1 MTKPVVHTR
10 VKKVG
15 NSGMLDSDDVL
26 ATEEPLEIRIIS
38 GPTHNRRQQQVSV
51 TMRTPGNDEDLAAGF
66 LFSEGIIH
74 SYDAIA
80 HTKMVTTKEGSIIT
94 VTLRENVTPQLGNSQ
109 RNFTATAACGMCGK
123 TDIANIH
130 TGASVSKAVIATSA
144 DTIFRLPETL
154 RVQQSLFESTGG
166 IHAAALFDNEGE
178 LIILQE
184 DIGRHNAVDKVI
196 GKAMRE
202 AMFPLD
208 QHLLL
213 LSGRAGF
220 ELIQKAA
227 MAGIP
232 VVAAVGAPS
241 SMAVRM
247 AEEWNITLIGF
258 LREQRFNIYSGAHRV
273 EI

>member
-10 VKKVG
+10 VKKVL

-66 LFSEGIIH
+66 LFSEGIIQ

-80 HTKMVTTKEGSIIT
+80 HTRMVTTKEGSIIT
-94 VTLRENVTPQLGNSQ
+94 VTLRENVTPQLGNAQ
-109 RNFTATAACGMCGK
+109 RNFAATAACGMCGK
-123 TDIANIH
+123 ADISNIH
-130 TGASVSKAVIATSA
+130 TGAGVSHAQTATSA
-144 DTIFRLPETL
+144 EVIFRLPETL
-154 RVQQSLFESTGG
+154 RLRQSLFESTGG
-166 IHAAALFDNEGE
+166 IHAAALFDNKGT
-178 LIILQE
+178 LLILQE

-196 GKAMRE
+196 GTAMRE
-202 AMFPLD
+202 ALFPLD

-247 AEEWNITLIGF
+247 AEQWNITLIGF
-258 LREQRFNIYSGAHRV
+258 LRDQRFNIYSGAYRV

>member
-10 VKKVG
+10 VKKVL

-66 LFSEGIIH
+66 LFSEGVINA
-74 SYDAIA
+74 YDAIA

-123 TDIANIH
+123 TDISNIH
-130 TGASVSKAVIATSA
+130 TGAGVSNAQLATTA
-144 DTIFRLPETL
+144 ETIFRLPETL

-166 IHAAALFDNEGE
+166 IHAAALFDNDGE

-196 GKAMRE
+196 GTAMRE

-247 AEEWNITLIGF
+247 AEQWNITLIGF